1 MKHLH
6 RLFYPPAW
14 SIAAKLSAALLC
26 AALIPMSFNAYYNL
40 QRSLVSAEEN
50 EYRKLELLAAS
61 TASRL
66 DQLIIDVQRVVA
78 QISSDRVVV
87 AFLSA
92 TTREIQANIRP
103 GLQLTLE
110 NIFRSNPEYDA
121 VYLLDARGRCV
132 ASTDP
137 TFLRV
142 NYSFREYFQQAIRGH
157 PYTSSILMG
166 TTTGRPGL
174 YLSSPVRSP
183 RGRVVGV
190 AVLKIREEDIAK
202 IVNGS
207 NLDGSYA
214 FLIDQQGVIVS
225 HPNKSL
231 MYHSL
236 APLSPQTQ
244 NQIIKQKQYRF
255 TAVKSLALPKL
266 ATVMVGAKES
276 GHASYY
282 SSSEQTYQNVGFA
295 PLEVEPWV
303 LGVNKP
309 RAKFTAPLNRLIWQN
324 SLSVVAVGAIATFM
338 ALLLARSIA
347 KPIHILTAAA
357 QALDRDD
364 FEPQVLKLHQQL
376 VRVSRTPDDI
386 GQLVRVFMHMAEEVR
401 MRDQRLKLQVLEL
414 QIEVDETKRAY
425 QVAEITTTDYFQ
437 QLQQKAKTLRTHTT
451 SVVETETSYWQ
462 HLHQKAQKLKKQ

>member
-40 QRSLVSAEEN
+40 QRSLASTEES
-50 EYRKLELLAAS
+50 EYRQLELLAAS

-78 QISSDRVVV
+78 QVSSDRTVV

-92 TTREIQANIRP
+92 TTQETQATLRQD
-103 GLQLTLE
+103 LQLTLE
-110 NIFRSNPEYDA
+110 NVFRSNHDYDA

-137 TFLRV
+137 AFLQQ
-142 NYSFREYFQQAIRGH
+142 NYSFREYFQQAIKGR

-183 RGRVVGV
+183 RGKVVGV

-202 IVNGS
+202 IVNSS
-207 NLDGSYA
+207 NFDGSYA

-225 HPNKSL
+225 HPKKYL
-231 MYHSL
+231 MYRSL
-236 APLSPQTQ
+236 ASLSPQAQ
-244 NQIIKQKQYRF
+244 NKIIKQKQYRF
-255 TAVKSLALPKL
+255 TAVESLALPKL
-266 ATVMVGAKES
+266 AAVMVGAKES

-282 SSSEQTYQNVGFA
+282 SSSEQTYQSVGFA

-324 SLSVVAVGAIATFM
+324 SISVVAVGAIAAFI

-347 KPIHILTAAA
+347 RPIHILTAAA

-364 FEPQVLKLHQQL
+364 FESEALKLHQRL
-376 VRVSRTPDDI
+376 VQESRTPDDI

-401 MRDQRLKLQVLEL
+401 MRDQKLKLQVLEL
-414 QIEVDETKRAY
+414 QIEVDETKRAC

-437 QLQQKAKTLRTHTT
+437 QLQQKAKSLRRTT
-451 SVVETETSYWQ
+451 TIETETDYLQ
-462 HLHQKAQKLKKQ
+462 HLHQKAQKLRCKS